1 MASLISSL
9 QSSLKRLL
17 ILVPVLVGLLTIS
30 AMPVAA
36 LYPTDTVDPGINR
49 DLHGQK
55 LQNSEFVKYDLSG
68 ADLSESD
75 LSGSY
80 FSVSTLRNA
89 NLRGAS
95 LKNVIAYATR
105 FDNADLSGADLSG
118 ADLLKSVFTN
128 ASIEGA
134 DFTQAVLDLPQQK
147 SLCDRASG
155 KTFESLDCNSIKGS
169 YVPASQSE
177 NKFNPG
183 T

>member
-1 MASLISSL
+1 MVSLISSL
-9 QSSLKRLL
+9 QRSLARLL
-17 ILVPVLVGLLTIS
+17 ILLPVIVGLTIS

-36 LYPTDTVDPGINR
+36 LYPTDTVDPGIDR

-55 LQNSEFVKYDLSG
+55 MPNSEFVKYDLSG

-75 LSGSY
+75 LSGSF

-89 NLRGAS
+89 NLRGAN

-118 ADLLKSVFTN
+118 AELLKSVFN
-128 ASIEGA
+128 DAVIEGT
-134 DFTQAVLDLPQQK
+134 DFTEAVLDLPQKK
-147 SLCDRASG
+147 SLCQRASG
-155 KTFESLDCNSIKGS
+155 KTFESLDCDGIAGN